1 MLSLG
6 IARTSSALLS
16 LNRIF
21 DHLPLNMLDEDKL
34 KSLFLHLLRAA
45 IWEDKVDTSLFPLSE
60 SEWQWIYVT
69 AVRQTMESV
78 LLDAVLSLPEDCQP
92 SSALQKAWTTAVVA
106 QERAYLEQLRT
117 LNYIYA
123 RFLSSGIT
131 PVVVKGVSLSVCYPR
146 PNHRYASDIDLFY
159 GTITQKDEADKT
171 IEGWGI
177 PVERKLQDESICM
190 VGQVVVENHG
200 RLFLDHN
207 PLVGPSTRKR
217 LDDALS
223 SPNAYCRKDVSGSE
237 ITTLNPTLTLLL
249 LVCHSYRH
257 VITSGIGLRQLTDI
271 ALFLNKEHNNIQWDT
286 YISWAKDW
294 KMMDWTRCLLTTL
307 RKYLGLSPALSPLD
321 AGSEKDAD
329 VLMNEVWLSA
339 NFGQTDTRY
348 VGQEAEKNSK
358 RTTLRR
364 LLHYY
369 RLFAHHS
376 YGEATGSLMKL
387 IHQRLKEK
395 LSGKSIE

>member
-1 MLSLG
+1 
-6 IARTSSALLS
+6 
-16 LNRIF
+16 
-21 DHLPLNMLDEDKL
+21 MLDEDKL

-60 SEWQWIYVT
+60 SEWHWIYIT

-78 LLDAVLSLPEDCQP
+78 LLDTVLSLPEDCQP
-92 SSALQKAWTTAVVA
+92 SSSLLKAWTLAAAA
-106 QERAYLEQLRT
+106 QERAYLGQLRT

-131 PVVVKGVSLSVCYPR
+131 PVVVKGVSLAVCYPH
-146 PNHRYASDIDLFY
+146 PYHRYASDIDLFY
-159 GTITQKDEADKT
+159 RTIAGKDEADKT

-207 PLVGPSTRKR
+207 LLVSSSSRKR

-223 SPNAYCRKDVSGSE
+223 SSDAYCRKEISGSE
-237 ITTLNPTLTLLL
+237 ITTLNATLTLLL
-249 LVCHSYRH
+249 LVCHSFRH

-271 ALFLNKEHNNIQWDT
+271 ALFLHKEHTNIQWNS
-286 YISWAKDW
+286 YCRWAKDW
-294 KMMDWTRCLLTTL
+294 KMMDWTGCLMTSLC
-307 RKYLGLSPALSPLD
+307 KYLGMSPALSPLS
-321 AGSEKDAD
+321 AGKESDAD

-339 NFGQTDTRY
+339 NLGQTDIRY
-348 VGQEAEKNSK
+348 VNQDAKKGSK
-358 RTTLRR
+358 QTTLRR

-376 YGEATGSLMKL
+376 YGEATGSLLKL
-387 IHQRLKEK
+387 IHMRLMEK
-395 LSGKSIE
+395 LSWKSKE